1 MKPLLALAALLA
13 LAGPALGARP
23 TPSEL
28 PSTVGTQHFLL
39 HYTTATA
46 TAHYVQQGAADF
58 EESYGRLVAGGG
70 GSPNAGLG
78 APESD
83 EPLGGDSRVD
93 VYLLAPSGGGGQA
106 FRDVSGPGHS
116 SVYLLMDPALA
127 RAGFRFRAGHELMHA
142 IQSAYSRGLGFATEG
157 TANWAAEW
165 ALPDVDPGDNNFDV
179 PHIPLDCSYG
189 TWEGAECGNGYR
201 QWLFIQRQVE
211 AYGPDFV
218 DELLARLE
226 TLCGTCTTTIGVNDR
241 KALRETIAAQSAGA
255 SSLRLRFADYAR
267 AIWDPASWATSAPA
281 TITTSFGAPAARDV
295 SVSAAALDSGLQLT
309 DNVDHLSARHLRVRY
324 GGSSPTGPNDRV
336 RITVAAPP
344 GMATPPNLLVSSIA
358 RPTLTPVALTDS
370 CSEGPCATV
379 SVDRASV
386 GDIVVPLVN
395 DLDPVLADTAPDDDR
410 AFAWRVEAMPG
421 TPTPPPNDE
430 RSGAVA
436 MALGQTGSSDNA
448 YAGGLGDTE
457 APGCPGAA
465 GAARGVW
472 FRFTTPNGGVYRF
485 DATASDFRAVV
496 SLVRADTGAFG
507 GCAWTTPS
515 FAGQAPEGRVYDVY
529 VGRAATATGFGHTAR
544 LTVTGPAAAPPPPPT
559 DTTPPRVTIVRAG
572 LTLGRTRQ
580 VAVRISCP
588 IGEVEG
594 CRGTVTLA
602 TARKV
607 AARLAGGR
615 ARIVTLGSARFSV
628 AAGKVRIVIVR
639 VTPSTY
645 RLLKRLRKVA
655 IRVSTKATDAA
666 GNTSRRFVTLT
677 LRVR

>member
-1 MKPLLALAALLA
+1 MKPLVALAALLA
-13 LAGPALGARP
+13 LAGQALGARP
-23 TPSEL
+23 TPAEL
-28 PSTVGTQHFLL
+28 PSTAGTEHFLL
-39 HYTTATA
+39 HYTTATT
-46 TAHYVQQGAADF
+46 TADYVQQGAADF
-58 EESYGRLVAGGG
+58 EESYGRLVAAGA
-70 GSPNAGLG
+70 GSPNAGLR
-78 APESD
+78 APKPD
-83 EPLGGDSRVD
+83 GVLGGDSRVD
-93 VYLLAPSGGGGQA
+93 VYLVAPSGGGGLA
-106 FRDVSGPGHS
+106 IRDVSDPGHS

-127 RAGFRFRAGHELMHA
+127 RSGFRFRAGHELMHA
-142 IQSAYSRGLGFATEG
+142 IQSAYSRGLGFATES

-165 ALPDVDPGDNNFDV
+165 ALPDVEPGDNNFDV

-218 DELLARLE
+218 HELLVKLE
-226 TLCGTCTTTIGVNDR
+226 ALCDITSCTTTIGVNDR

-255 SSLRLRFADYAR
+255 SNLRLRFAEYAR
-267 AIWDPASWATSAPA
+267 AIWDPASWATTAPA
-281 TITTSFGAPAARDV
+281 TIATSFGAPAARDV
-295 SVSAAALDSGLQLT
+295 VVSAEAPDSGLQLT
-309 DNVDHLSARHLRVRY
+309 DNIDHLAARHVRVRY
-324 GGSSPTGPNDRV
+324 GGVSPTGPNDSV

-344 GMATPPNLLVSSIA
+344 GLATPPNLLVSSIA
-358 RPTLTPVALTDS
+358 SPTRVPVALTGS
-370 CSEGPCATV
+370 CADGPCATV
-379 SVDRASV
+379 SVDRAAV

-395 DLDPVLADTAPDDDR
+395 DLDPVGADTAPNDDQT
-410 AFAWRVEAMPG
+410 FAWRVEALPG
-421 TPTPPPNDE
+421 TPTPPPNDD
-430 RSGAVA
+430 RSGAIPL
-436 MALGQTGSSDNA
+436 ALGQAGSADNA

-465 GAARGVW
+465 GATRGVW
-472 FRFTTPNGGVYRF
+472 FRFTLPNSGVYRF

-529 VGRAATATGFGHTAR
+529 VGRAAAAAGFGHTAR
-544 LTVTGPAAAPPPPPT
+544 LMVTGPAA
-559 DTTPPRVTIVRAG
+559 DTTPPKVTIVRAG

-580 VAVRISCP
+580 VTVRISCP
-588 IGEVEG
+588 IGEVRG

-607 AARLAGGR
+607 AARIVGGR
-615 ARIVTLGSARFSV
+615 ARILTLGSARFSV
-628 AAGKVRIVIVR
+628 AAGQVRIVRVR
-639 VTPSTY
+639 VTPATY

-655 IRVSTKATDAA
+655 IRVSARATDAA
-666 GNTSRRFVTLT
+666 GNTSRRAVTLT